1 MSHRIEQAEST
12 LRRVISQV
20 LARRVSDPRIVGM
33 VSVTRV
39 EISPD
44 RRNAGV
50 FVSILPEQYEKRTMS
65 GLVNAAIHIQNLVRE
80 EVAMRIVPHLSFH
93 LDRSLKKQAEIF
105 GAIDRALGADGSAEE
120 EDLDRS
126 EPEDPAAPPR
136 T

>member
-65 GLVNAAIHIQNLVRE
+65 GLMNAAIHIQNLVRE

-105 GAIDRALGADGSAEE
+105 GAIDRALGADGSAEADDL
-120 EDLDRS
+120 EDHD
-126 EPEDPAAPPR
+126 PEDPAAPPR